1 MKIIRF
7 DGRVPSVDHIKV
19 GNEMDNLAESV
30 RFDLPEWS
38 DAVVSLY
45 ISNGK
50 YSDVIML
57 DADRTYRPTRV
68 HTQRPGRWTAYLTA
82 QMDGDV
88 VWHSD
93 TFGLVIG
100 NLPPTGEQIEQAYPT
115 AIEEAMRAVDTL
127 TGVGARAVTL
137 EPGSDATVSFE
148 EDVSGNRVIVY
159 GIPRG
164 ADGSGGAGGGGS
176 DGATFTPSVSDEGV
190 ISWTNDKDLPNPD
203 PVDIKGDPGAVF
215 TPSVSS
221 EGVLSWS
228 NNGGLSNP
236 ESVSIRGPQGMPG
249 ADGKD
254 GTDGKDGATGADGQ
268 DGTTPTIGDNGN
280 WYIGDTDTGKPSRG
294 EIGPAGADGKSAYAY
309 AMEGGYTGTEEAFA
323 VKLASDIP
331 AVDSTLTQPG
341 QAADAKTVGDA
352 LSNISEELANL
363 QTSGLTTEQVN
374 ALNGLFKIV
383 AYTADPTSAYSA
395 FKVAFGLDGG
405 GTGVTL
411 SSISATYSGGDV
423 AVGTALSALT
433 GIMVTAT
440 YSDGSTATVTG
451 YTLSGEIAEGSN
463 TITVTYQDKT
473 TTFSV
478 TGTAVS
484 QVYTV
489 TNNLTNVTT
498 SNAAT
503 SVEAGG
509 SYNATLTVDDG
520 CELASLTIT
529 MGGVD
534 ITDDVYGD
542 GYILITDVTGDI
554 VITAAAAVPQYVD
567 IATGISTDTVKL
579 YSDSGST
586 AIATK
591 YYQKGAYSLNR
602 TETDAVVKVRLT
614 NNTDSDIS
622 SSNVYIGSTDAQAIR
637 NPNSS
642 INVHYAISGSKG
654 SVAAG
659 ASVEIEYTVRAGY
672 WLYVCGYG
680 SLDVSVV
687 GALDVHEPTDVLAT
701 TSKLIDSFSVYS
713 DAGTTLVDKGT
724 YKTAYATTEAFDV
737 DTPIRLTVVSG
748 GANSG
753 NILYGCTQ
761 SGTLTANV
769 NAHYGA
775 TDAVRNFATGAA
787 LIIDYTV
794 KAGYYFAVLPSAGAT
809 IYIEKV

>member
-254 GTDGKDGATGADGQ
+254 GTDGKDGAPGADGQ

-294 EIGPAGADGKSAYAY
+294 EIGPAGADGTTGADGKSAYAY
-309 AMEGGYTGTEEAFA
+309 AVEGGYTGTEMEFNE
-323 VKLASDIP
+323 KLAKEKFVNP
-331 AVDSTLTQPG
+331 
-341 QAADAKTVGDA
+341 
-352 LSNISEELANL
+352 
-363 QTSGLTTEQVN
+363 N
-374 ALNGLFKIV
+374 ALTFTGAVTGSYDGSVPITVNI
-383 AYTADPTSAYSA
+383 P
-395 FKVAFGLDGG
+395 DGG
-405 GTGVTL
+405 
-411 SSISATYSGGDV
+411 S
-423 AVGTALSALT
+423 
-433 GIMVTAT
+433 
-440 YSDGSTATVTG
+440 
-451 YTLSGEIAEGSN
+451 
-463 TITVTYQDKT
+463 
-473 TTFSV
+473 
-478 TGTAVS
+478 
-484 QVYTV
+484 
-489 TNNLTNVTT
+489 
-498 SNAAT
+498 
-503 SVEAGG
+503 
-509 SYNATLTVDDG
+509 
-520 CELASLTIT
+520 
-529 MGGVD
+529 
-534 ITDDVYGD
+534 
-542 GYILITDVTGDI
+542 
-554 VITAAAAVPQYVD
+554 
-567 IATGISTDTVKL
+567 
-579 YSDSGST
+579 
-586 AIATK
+586 
-591 YYQKGAYSLNR
+591 
-602 TETDAVVKVRLT
+602 
-614 NNTDSDIS
+614 
-622 SSNVYIGSTDAQAIR
+622 
-637 NPNSS
+637 
-642 INVHYAISGSKG
+642 
-654 SVAAG
+654 
-659 ASVEIEYTVRAGY
+659 
-672 WLYVCGYG
+672 
-680 SLDVSVV
+680 
-687 GALDVHEPTDVLAT
+687 
-701 TSKLIDSFSVYS
+701 
-713 DAGTTLVDKGT
+713 
-724 YKTAYATTEAFDV
+724 
-737 DTPIRLTVVSG
+737 VSG
-748 GANSG
+748 GCTFLLATETTEEVSAVNWSLPINWDKIIQL
-753 NILYGCTQ
+753 NIYADVPSQDADLALYAYFGGTNYK
-761 SGTLTANV
+761 SIGTLTSGVKNGIDMYILRTSSDFCTIGTAIVKSYPENAKPVMPTQVINMQSGQNTLRLYSNTSGV
-769 NAHYGA
+769 NFPVGTKFVIWGVYVHE
-775 TDAVRNFATGAA
+775 N
-787 LIIDYTV
+787 
-794 KAGYYFAVLPSAGAT
+794 P
-809 IYIEKV
+809 